1 MQIACISNKQTNNK
15 FVCTCSLSHRR
26 SRHTHIRLLPPPTG
40 NGGTHTQVYHR
51 HVMET
56 KLSPER
62 ITFLASGNAAF
73 LYCSKKENQPHFN
86 LLTNMMFVC
95 KATHTRKIYIDTH
108 AYKHM
113 HMCACCFQKT
123 TLSIK
128 VVIVFCM
135 LFLPFHSFVFERN
148 SHIRR
153 WYFSCVCVCL
163 PICRCLR

>member
-113 HMCACCFQKT
+113 HMY
-123 TLSIK
+123 
-128 VVIVFCM
+128 VRM
-135 LFLPFHSFVFERN
+135 LFSENNALNQSSYCFLHASFALPQFCF
-148 SHIRR
+148 
-153 WYFSCVCVCL
+153 
-163 PICRCLR
+163 